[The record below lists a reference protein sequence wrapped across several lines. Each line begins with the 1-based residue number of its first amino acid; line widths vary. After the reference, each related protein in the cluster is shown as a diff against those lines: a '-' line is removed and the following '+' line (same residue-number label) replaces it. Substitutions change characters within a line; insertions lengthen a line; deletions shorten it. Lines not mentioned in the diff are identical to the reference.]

1 MKAGIIKLPPRTAYT
16 APSHEPCKCHGSQ
29 TKTVTGIVQ
38 ASLFDK
44 DQGLCQ
50 LASIVR
56 CSDDAIISTSL
67 EGLIETWNA
76 AAEKIYGYRAEEAI
90 GKSIGLLVPGDRKNE
105 SQQMLEEIRAGR
117 EVKHIETIRTRKSG
131 EQIAI
136 DLTISPI
143 KSAAG
148 LVVGASSIARK
159 ITVDKRADGALRDE
173 QGQYDLGFKSNHNV
187 TEGTQAEEILRDSQ
201 SKYRVLFEDS
211 ADARWLLDDKGFLDC
226 NAAALAMFGF
236 SAKADFKHPA
246 DISPP
251 NQADGTP
258 SHAAAEQKIA
268 AALLNGK
275 DAFEWLHQRKN
286 GEVFPAEVSL
296 AALKLGGRPMLMATV
311 RDITERKVAEEKIQ
325 FLAYFDALTELPNR
339 ILLKDRLLKAL
350 AGARRRNEKVA
361 LLFLNLDRFKL
372 INDSLGRSLG
382 DRLLVHVAE
391 RLRGCTRE
399 QDTLARVGSDEFVIV
414 LTGVKNPA
422 EAAVAAGRIVN
433 AIAGKF
439 VVQGHSVSTSCSLG
453 ISIFPEHGEDSE
465 ILIKHAGQAM
475 YCAKENGRNR
485 FRFFT
490 EELNIQAV
498 ERLERENELRLALEN
513 DEFFLAY
520 QPQMDIVSG
529 EITGLEALIRWQH
542 PKLGLVPPDKFIGV
556 AENCGLILPIGEWVL
571 QTACS
576 QARKW
581 QEDGILAVPIAVNVS
596 AVQFRQEGFCAL
608 IRKVLADTH
617 LAPQYLELELTE
629 SLLLSN
635 EDVVFSVLLELREMG
650 LALAIDDFGTGYS
663 SFSYLRKFRVNKL
676 KIDRSFIQD
685 IATDPDDAAITT
697 AIINMAKSLRLKV
710 IAEGVENEAQLSFL
724 RSHQCDE
731 IQGYYFCKPV
741 IAAEV
746 GEKLLCAP
754 TRRGTAVNGCNPIP
768 TGDWASGLGVQ

>member
-1 MKAGIIKLPPRTAYT
+1 M
-16 APSHEPCKCHGSQ
+16 
-29 TKTVTGIVQ
+29 
-38 ASLFDK
+38 
-44 DQGLCQ
+44 
-50 LASIVR
+50 
-56 CSDDAIISTSL
+56 
-67 EGLIETWNA
+67 
-76 AAEKIYGYRAEEAI
+76 
-90 GKSIGLLVPGDRKNE
+90 
-105 SQQMLEEIRAGR
+105 
-117 EVKHIETIRTRKSG
+117 
-131 EQIAI
+131 
-136 DLTISPI
+136 
-143 KSAAG
+143 
-148 LVVGASSIARK
+148 VVGASSIARE
-159 ITVDKRADGALRDE
+159 ITDHKRADDALCDPE
-173 QGQYDLGFKSNHNV
+173 GQYRLGFESNHDV
-187 TEGTQAEEILRDSQ
+187 TEGKQSEEILQDSQ

-226 NAAALAMFGF
+226 NSAALKMFGF
-236 SAKADFKHPA
+236 STKADFKHPA

-275 DAFEWLHQRKN
+275 ATFEWLHQRKN

-361 LLFLNLDRFKL
+361 LLFVNLDRFKL
-372 INDSLGRSLG
+372 INDSLGRTLADSL
-382 DRLLVHVAE
+382 LIHVAE
-391 RLRGCTRE
+391 RLKGCTRE

-414 LTGVKNPA
+414 LTGVKSPA

-439 VVQGHSVSTSCSLG
+439 VVQGQSVSTSCSLG
-453 ISIFPEHGEDSE
+453 ISMFPEHGEDSE
-465 ILIKHAGQAM
+465 TLIKHADQAM
-475 YCAKENGRNR
+475 YCAKENGRNK

-498 ERLERENELRLALEN
+498 ERLERENDLRLALEN
-513 DEFFLAY
+513 DEFFLVY
-520 QPQMDIVSG
+520 QPQMDIASG

-556 AENCGLILPIGEWVL
+556 AENSGLILPIGEWVL
-571 QTACS
+571 RTACS

-581 QEDGILAVPIAVNVS
+581 QEDGFPAVPIAVNVS

-608 IRKVLADTH
+608 IRKVLVDTH

-635 EDVVFSVLLELREMG
+635 EDVVFSVLRELRMMG
-650 LALAIDDFGTGYS
+650 LTLAIDDFGTGYS
-663 SFSYLRKFRVNKL
+663 SFSYLRRFRVNKL

-685 IATDPDDAAITT
+685 IATDPDDAAIAT
-697 AIINMAKSLRLKV
+697 AIINMAKSLRLNV

-724 RSHQCDE
+724 RKHECDE
-731 IQGYYFCKPV
+731 IQGYYFCKP
-741 IAAEV
+741 IMAAEV
-746 GEKLLCAP
+746 GKKLLCAP
-754 TRRGTAVNGCNPIP
+754 TRRGAAVNGAVPLP
-768 TGDWASGLGVQ
+768 TVDWTSGLGVQ